1 MTDQQNTA
9 PAVWDPTARGG
20 AGGWVRGPQRPAGTE
35 PAPEAPAPG
44 TAYTAAPTTPY
55 TAAPTTPYTA
65 APTAPQPAAAPQSPA
80 DPRLD
85 RADRAVPP
93 PVPGAVGDQGPPLG
107 ARPYLA
113 TAPGY
118 DPPTA
123 PIPRAAA
130 AQPPAAPPAASP
142 FPSRATAQQQPP
154 QGYGY
159 PQPPAAPPQ
168 PPYGAQPG
176 YPAPHEADYPTAY
189 PDDDGD
195 RPANRKAPLL
205 IGFALLLVL
214 AIGGGLLFAARG
226 SDKNGQAAPAPT
238 AAPTAGSGNPPPA
251 SAPTG
256 TDAAPSGAAST
267 PASPTAAPSPT
278 ATGAGPNAQAQA
290 QALDGLLSEGE
301 SAKAPIGSAV
311 AKVISCPSKA
321 DIESAAQVFDGGANQ
336 RTALLTKLG
345 KLTLTDVPG
354 GTDAL
359 NSLKSA
365 WQLSADIDKAYATWA
380 RAVATQGCS
389 GRAPTTQDKKHADEL
404 NPQATQAKT
413 DFMTKWNPIAISYGL
428 TPRTQDRI

>member
-20 AGGWVRGPQRPAGTE
+20 AGGWVRGPQHPAGAG
-35 PAPEAPAPG
+35 PAPEA
-44 TAYTAAPTTPY
+44 AA
-55 TAAPTTPYTA
+55 A
-65 APTAPQPAAAPQSPA
+65 APQPPVAPQSPA
-80 DPRLD
+80 PADPRPGPV
-85 RADRAVPP
+85 APP
-93 PVPGAVGDQGPPLG
+93 PGPGAVGDQGPPLG

-123 PIPRAAA
+123 PFPRAAA
-130 AQPPAAPPAASP
+130 PQPPTGPPAASP
-142 FPSRATAQQQPP
+142 FPAHATAQQAPSYQPAQPP
-154 QGYGY
+154 APPYRAPEQQDHGY
-159 PQPPAAPPQ
+159 PLQPPAAPPQ

-176 YPAPHEADYPTAY
+176 YPTGYPADYPTAY
-189 PDDDGD
+189 QDDEDDD
-195 RPANRKAPLL
+195 RPANRRTPLL

-226 SDKNGQAAPAPT
+226 DGDKGAQAAPAPT
-238 AAPTAGSGNPPPA
+238 TAPATGAGNPPPA
-251 SAPTG
+251 TAPTG
-256 TDAAPSGAAST
+256 TDAASGA

-301 SAKAPIGSAV
+301 SAKAPIGNAV
-311 AKVISCPSKA
+311 AKVSSCPSKA
-321 DIESAAQVFDGGANQ
+321 DIEGAAQVFDSGATQ
-336 RTALLTKLG
+336 RAALLTKLA
-345 KLTLTDVPG
+345 KLSVTDVPG
-354 GTDAL
+354 GTDAV

-365 WQLSADIDKAYATWA
+365 WQLSADIDKAYASWA
-380 RAVATQGCS
+380 RAVAAQGCS
-389 GRAPTTQDKKHADEL
+389 GKAPTTQDKKHADEL

-413 DFMTKWNPIAISYGL
+413 DFMTKWNPIANSYGL

>member
-20 AGGWVRGPQRPAGTE
+20 AGGWVRNPQHPADGG
-35 PAPEAPAPG
+35 PAPEAAAGPQAPA
-44 TAYTAAPTTPY
+44 
-55 TAAPTTPYTA
+55 
-65 APTAPQPAAAPQSPA
+65 APQPPAAPQGPV
-80 DPRLD
+80 DPRLGMV
-85 RADRAVPP
+85 APAPP
-93 PVPGAVGDQGPPLG
+93 PGGVGDQGPPLG

-123 PIPRAAA
+123 PIPRGATP
-130 AQPPAAPPAASP
+130 PPAAPPAASP
-142 FPSRATAQQQPP
+142 FPPHATAPQQAPQHPTQPFQAPPFPAPQQQPP

-168 PPYGAQPG
+168 APYGGGPEH
-176 YPAPHEADYPTAY
+176 PADYPSAY
-189 PDDDGD
+189 AADDDED

-214 AIGGGLLFAARG
+214 AIGGGLVFAARDG
-226 SDKNGQAAPAPT
+226 GAKDGQAAPAPT
-238 AAPTAGSGNPPPA
+238 GTPANGSGAPQPA
-251 SAPTG
+251 PAPAG
-256 TDAAPSGAAST
+256 TDAPPSGTASA
-267 PASPTAAPSPT
+267 PASPTATPSPT

-301 SAKAPIGSAV
+301 NAKAPIGSAV
-311 AKVISCPSKA
+311 AKVSSCPSKA
-321 DIESAAQVFDGGANQ
+321 DIESAAQVFDSGATQ
-336 RTALLTKLG
+336 RAALLTKLG
-345 KLTLTDVPG
+345 KLSVSDVPG
-354 GTDAL
+354 GTEAL

-365 WQLSADIDKAYATWA
+365 WQLSADIDKAYAAWA
-380 RAVATQGCS
+380 RAVAAQGCS

-413 DFMTKWNPIAISYGL
+413 DFMTKWNPIANSFGL